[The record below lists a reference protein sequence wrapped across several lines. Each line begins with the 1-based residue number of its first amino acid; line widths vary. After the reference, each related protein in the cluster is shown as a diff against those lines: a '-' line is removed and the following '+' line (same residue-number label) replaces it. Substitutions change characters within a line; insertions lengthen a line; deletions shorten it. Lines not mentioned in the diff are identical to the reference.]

1 MRKYMEV
8 SGIYLKSQLAWRGD
22 VLFHMLFTVTKIL
35 FACLLWGLIFEERE
49 MVSGFTYHS
58 MLSYY
63 VISSF
68 LSQLEKSGGI
78 SEEITYKIRNG
89 SFSNYMVLPIS
100 IEGYFTSMEAGIVL
114 FYLGFDLAAAFIW
127 VFIFRIKFVFVQS
140 GFIFCCALL
149 MVIIGLF
156 FMVQLN
162 YFLGILTLKYE
173 EISTFLMIK
182 NNLISLVTGSIVP
195 LTLFPEAVVSFMKLL
210 PFYYVTYLPSMLLT
224 GHCRQEA
231 VTGLLI
237 ISGWCIVMQFL
248 IVFIW
253 KKYSRKYDGVGI

>member
-1 MRKYMEV
+1 MRKYREV
-8 SGIYLKSQLAWRGD
+8 AKIHLKAQMAWRGD

-35 FACLLWGLIFEERE
+35 FACLLWGIIFTERDV
-49 MVSGFTYHS
+49 VSGFTYHS

-63 VISSF
+63 VISAF
-68 LSQLEKSGGI
+68 LSQLERSGNI

-89 SFSNYMVLPIS
+89 SFSNYMVLPVS
-100 IEGYFTSMEAGIVL
+100 IEGYFTAMELGVVA

-127 VFIFRIKFVFVQS
+127 VFVFKIEFVFVQS
-140 GFIFCCALL
+140 VFVFGCACTMIVL
-149 MVIIGLF
+149 GLF
-156 FMVQLN
+156 FMVQMN

-182 NNLISLVTGSIVP
+182 NNLVSLVTGSIVP
-195 LTLFPEAVVSFMKLL
+195 LMLFPETVVKLMKLL

-224 GHCRQEA
+224 GRCRQEA
-231 VTGLLI
+231 AAGIFVLA
-237 ISGWCIVMQFL
+237 GWCAVMQ
-248 IVFIW
+248 IMIAYTW